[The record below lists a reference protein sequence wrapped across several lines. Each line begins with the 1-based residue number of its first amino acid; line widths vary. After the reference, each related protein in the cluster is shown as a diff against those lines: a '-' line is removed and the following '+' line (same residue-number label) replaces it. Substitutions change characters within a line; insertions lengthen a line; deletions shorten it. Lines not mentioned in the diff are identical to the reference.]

1 MQDHP
6 DARYVT
12 GFISRPQRQPKR
24 KNIDED
30 YYPSPSDTYAESFKS
45 SHEESFSTPSD
56 APTDI
61 STDGLASPREQKAS
75 ARTVST
81 SGTAKSSR
89 AKRFDK
95 ELLDEE
101 QTEQQSDEQGELA
114 FTDEVLFQQTDTEM
128 ALLREYPSLALLHT
142 IIQQEKPT
150 RIVKESTRNSVSLA
164 MQAFQEKNYVES
176 INLLKQCIAD
186 DARAYHAFEMLASF
200 YETIIREQLFL
211 KHVKLAKVLRVYN
224 KPQSLAES
232 TLLIASLEFQLAA
245 AILQPKAEKFLVLI
259 TDYLKVRRLPK
270 ALYCLHRL
278 LPLFITGLDDMYC
291 NNIFERDSQLLVFER
306 DMCNIFNRFML
317 ENHGDV
323 TARDRGVLLSFNRK
337 VCTHL
342 MHAPYVE
349 NHTLQFIDKINDL
362 KVGNVHKMRCASE
375 QIAFLIGQQVRMLEV
390 SGLLPGIINRLL
402 KLLYKTKRYESIIE
416 LLNTLLEFA
425 LKSVGSKRG
434 QERAEYKRYI
444 CLFSLHKA
452 AVDIIITLQSVIS
465 ALKASSGNANA
476 CLDDNSNVSVGTGLN
491 TMLVRQMTKVSIL
504 HIKNVLSTFYTHAYH
519 PQYDEE
525 LEDVS
530 TFLLEGLADAIWL
543 TKTRNMAL
551 INDLIVNIDADT
563 RIPKKL
569 FSQSGSR
576 IHEPVSN
583 GGTALD
589 PAIQM
594 SLDKLAE
601 QLDLNFLK
609 LVPDTTAS
617 YLNLLLAQ
625 ETPSP
630 LHKRSISRLFIVS
643 SRIQALQGV
652 QKAEVAKQ
660 LGMAFKYYKG
670 VGPRKELAR
679 FLYAQQTDG
688 YPALLTA
695 QTADAES
702 ASELEITRNLKMI
715 LDIVH
720 PRPALLEAIDIDDAP
735 PTVTLEVPLIS
746 YPEDYG
752 IAFTEHLTI
761 PLRKDLVLREW
772 IEFEQD
778 TIGIVEAYSST
789 NLQLYA
795 LFSLFSSY
803 VALRSAKSGS
813 KAKLSIEA
821 FLRKHYPDQGFGGL
835 ELLACTAFFVG
846 FGLIF
851 TDAYL
856 LPANYPRPRY
866 AYKLFASLRNN
877 YKLNSKHSFAT
888 KFQKIADQFFSAHP
902 LHIFRNSI
910 LLSLPEDIESC
921 RWELDLLLRGLS
933 DEKMHS
939 HLVSGEVVSR
949 IDFYLFLIELQQI
962 IGKIVEAEGT
972 YQGISCRSST
982 LLSLLF
988 FITERSP
995 KVGGMV
1001 AHSKHL
1007 DYMHLLAKD
1016 LIHKTG
1022 IVSMQYSYQR
1032 GRCLSSPYNMQD
1044 YTILI
1049 RQYQQTEPS
1058 LPIGKF
1064 LKRILRK
1071 YPDSVP
1077 ATFAM
1082 AATFFQSSYFKEA
1095 ITIYEKLCPL
1105 CFSDD
1110 ILRALEQDEMR
1121 FTNRPFEQRE
1131 MIKRSIQASVC
1142 YTLGVAYLQTSGNKR
1157 IHTKTQHIAMGLRY
1171 LQLFTICS
1179 GQNLKLTHLA
1189 VALALMYYCHRLD
1202 IAELILQKI
1211 LRSKYGPSLS
1221 SNFFD
1226 RPLHLLILPRA
1237 SSNSLLDV
1245 TDSVAPNTKFLF
1257 EQHMTQ
1263 RPPPRQS
1270 YTPDDEQSI
1279 VQTAAHA
1286 LVLIYLTTGSIESAN
1301 YILSRYL
1308 SFTSSSQNR
1317 T

>member
-1 MQDHP
+1 MQDQP

-12 GFISRPQRQPKR
+12 GFISRSQKQPKR
-24 KNIDED
+24 KNMDED
-30 YYPSPSDTYAESFKS
+30 YYPSSSDAYTESFKS
-45 SHEESFSTPSD
+45 SHEDSFSTPND
-56 APTDI
+56 ALSDI
-61 STDGLASPREQKAS
+61 STDETASPREQKAS
-75 ARTVST
+75 TRTVSANK
-81 SGTAKSSR
+81 TANFSET
-89 AKRFDK
+89 K
-95 ELLDEE
+95 EFDEE

-114 FTDEVLFQQTDTEM
+114 FADEVPFQQTDTEM
-128 ALLREYPSLALLHT
+128 ALLREYPSLALLHN

-150 RIVKESTRNSVSLA
+150 KILKESTRNSVSLA
-164 MQAFQEKNYVES
+164 MQTFQEKDYVEA
-176 INLLKQCIAD
+176 INILKQCIAD

-200 YETIIREQLFL
+200 YETIIREKLFL
-211 KHVKLAKVLRVYN
+211 KNVKLAKVLRVSN

-232 TLLIASLEFQLAA
+232 TLLVASLEFQLAA
-245 AILQPKAEKFLVLI
+245 AVLQPKTEKFLVLI
-259 TDYLKVRRLPK
+259 TDYLKVRKLSK

-278 LPLFITGLDDMYC
+278 LPLFISGLDDMYC
-291 NNIFERDSQLLVFER
+291 NNIFERDSQLLIFER
-306 DMCNIFNRFML
+306 DMYNIFNRFML
-317 ENHGDV
+317 ENHEDV

-337 VCTHL
+337 VCSYL

-349 NHTLQFIDKINDL
+349 SHTLQFIDKINDL
-362 KVGNVHKMRCASE
+362 KVGNIYRMRCASE

-402 KLLYKTKRYESIIE
+402 NLLYKTKRYESIIE
-416 LLNTLLEFA
+416 LLNTLLDFA
-425 LKSVGSKRG
+425 LKSVSSKRG
-434 QERAEYKRYI
+434 QERADYKRYI

-452 AVDIIITLQSVIS
+452 AVDVILTLQSVIS
-465 ALKASSGNANA
+465 ALKISNGTTNVSLNG
-476 CLDDNSNVSVGTGLN
+476 NSNGNIDVSLK
-491 TMLVRQMTKVSIL
+491 TMTVRQMTKVSIL
-504 HIKNVLSTFYTHAYH
+504 HIKNVLTTFYTHAYH

-569 FSQSGSR
+569 FSRSDTR
-576 IHEPVSN
+576 PHEFVSN
-583 GGTALD
+583 DSAALNST
-589 PAIQM
+589 IQM

-601 QLDLNFLK
+601 QFDFNFSK
-609 LVPDTTAS
+609 LVPDTTTS
-617 YLNLLLAQ
+617 YLELLLAQ

-630 LHKRSISRLFIVS
+630 LHRRSISRLFIVS
-643 SRIQALQGV
+643 SRIHALQGV

-660 LGMAFKYYKG
+660 LGMAFKCYKG

-688 YPALLTA
+688 YAALLAA
-695 QTADAES
+695 QTADTES
-702 ASELEITRNLKMI
+702 ASELEVTRNLKMI
-715 LDIVH
+715 LDVVH
-720 PRPALLEAIDIDDAP
+720 PRPALSEATDVDDAP
-735 PTVTLEVPLIS
+735 STVTLKVPLIS
-746 YPEDYG
+746 YPEEYG

-761 PLRKDLVLREW
+761 PVRKDLVLREW
-772 IEFEQD
+772 SEFEQD
-778 TIGIVEAYSST
+778 TMCIVEAYSST

-803 VALRSAKSGS
+803 VALRSTKAGS
-813 KAKLSIEA
+813 KAKLSIEM
-821 FLRKHYPDQGFGGL
+821 FLKKYYPDQGLGGL

-866 AYKLFASLRNN
+866 TYKLFASLRNN
-877 YKLNSKHSFAT
+877 YEFSNKHSFTT
-888 KFQKIADQFFSAHP
+888 KLQKIADQFFLAHP

-921 RWELDLLLRGLS
+921 RWELNLLLKGLS
-933 DEKMHS
+933 DEKVHS
-939 HLVSGEVVSR
+939 HLVPGETVSR
-949 IDFYLFLIELQQI
+949 IDFYLFLVELQQI
-962 IGKIVEAEGT
+962 VGKIVEAGGT
-972 YQGISCRSST
+972 YQGISCRSSS

-995 KVGGMV
+995 KVGGMI

-1007 DYMHLLAKD
+1007 DHMHLLAKD

-1032 GRCLSSPYNMQD
+1032 GRCLSNPYNMQD

-1077 ATFAM
+1077 AMFAM
-1082 AATFFQSSYFKEA
+1082 AATFFQSSYFREA
-1095 ITIYEKLCPL
+1095 ITIYERLCPL

-1121 FTNRPFEQRE
+1121 FSNSSLEQRE
-1131 MIKRSIQASVC
+1131 VIQRSIQASIC
-1142 YTLGVAYLQTSGNKR
+1142 YTLGVAYLQVSGNKR
-1157 IHTKTQHIAMGLRY
+1157 IHTKPQHIAMGLRY
-1171 LQLFTICS
+1171 LQLFTVCS

-1202 IAELILQKI
+1202 LAELILQKI

-1237 SSNSLLDV
+1237 SSNSLLDI
-1245 TDSVAPNTKFLF
+1245 TNNATSNTKFFF

-1263 RPPPRQS
+1263 RPPPRQL

-1286 LVLIYLTTGSIESAN
+1286 LVLIYLTTGSTESAN

-1308 SFTSSSQNR
+1308 SFTSSPQSR
-1317 T
+1317 I